1 MRVLRAL
8 VLAGSSL
15 GLGTLAH
22 DHAGAAAT
30 LGPGS
35 IAAALVV
42 LALSWVATARRVP
55 WLLIAVILGV
65 GQLLTHLALSAGHVG
80 PAAHGASG
88 GHAHHGATLT
98 LPPVADHSD
107 TRMFLMHAG
116 ASVVLTI
123 LFTVG
128 EKALWQTVDRLLVTW
143 AVPVLPLPQPRLV
156 PAAVATPRDTLA
168 HRRAC
173 GRAPPQCCAPGLV

>member
-15 GLGTLAH
+15 ALGTLAH

-30 LGPGS
+30 FGPGS

-55 WLLIAVILGV
+55 WPLIAVILGV

-80 PAAHGASG
+80 HAAHGGPG
-88 GHAHHGATLT
+88 GHAHHGAPLT

-107 TRMFLMHAG
+107 LRMFLMHAG

-143 AVPVLPLPQPRLV
+143 AVPVLPLPRPRLV
-156 PAAVATPRDTLA
+156 PAVVATPLDTLA
-168 HRRAC
+168 HRRVR